1 MSFLMILEQM
11 LMLLLMMVIG
21 YVMEKKQLLGTG
33 SAAVM
38 SKIVLNVT
46 LPAQIITSFA
56 IEGADISAGAVG
68 ATLGLSVLAYALYY
82 ALALVFVRLVRVPR
96 GQWGTYQYMLMFG
109 NVGFMGFPL
118 VVAIWGEQMLVYAVL
133 YNIVF
138 NILVFSL
145 GIQMIA
151 GGGSGFDWR
160 RLVNIPLG
168 SSVLALL
175 LFFLHIQLP
184 QVVND
189 SLNTLGGATTPLAM
203 LILGATIA
211 GMPLRELFEEK
222 KVYFFVAGKLFLL
235 PLLLWLLLKPLL
247 PAGDVIGPILVVL
260 SGMPVATNAT
270 MLSVEYGGDVKLV
283 SQGIFFTTILSVLTV
298 PLIVALF
305 A

>member
-1 MSFLMILEQM
+1 MGFMMILQQM

-21 YVMEKKQLLGTG
+21 YVMEKKQLMGTG
-33 SAAVM
+33 SAGVM

-56 IEGADISAGAVG
+56 IEGADISAGAV
-68 ATLGLSVLAYALYY
+68 ASTLGLSVLAYALYFV
-82 ALALVFVRLVRVPR
+82 LAVVFVRIMGIPKAQR
-96 GQWGTYQYMLMFG
+96 GTYEYMMIFG

-118 VVAIWGEQMLVYAVL
+118 VIAIWGEHMLVYAVL

-138 NILVFSL
+138 NLLVFSL

-151 GGGSGFDWR
+151 GGGEFNWR

-175 LFFLHIQLP
+175 LFFAHIELP
-184 QVVND
+184 EVAN
-189 SLNTLGGATTPLAM
+189 SALNTLGGATTPLAM

-211 GMPLRELFEEK
+211 GMPLHELFEEK
-222 KVYFFVAGKLFLL
+222 KVYIFVAAKLLAL
-235 PLLLWLLLKPLL
+235 PVLVWLLFKPLL
-247 PAGDVIGPILVVL
+247 PAGDVVGQILVVL

-283 SQGIFFTTILSVLTV
+283 SQGIFFTTVLAVLTV
-298 PLIVALF
+298 PLLVALLG
-305 A
+305 

>member
-1 MSFLMILEQM
+1 MSFVMILEQM
-11 LMLLLMMVIG
+11 IMLLLMMLIG
-21 YVMEKKQLLGTG
+21 YVMEKKQLMGAG

-56 IEGADISAGAVG
+56 IEGADISAAAVG
-68 ATLGLSVLAYALYY
+68 GTLGLSVAAYALYFVV
-82 ALALVFVRLVRVPR
+82 ALVFVRLMRIPQEQR
-96 GQWGTYQYMLMFG
+96 GTYQYMLMFG

-118 VVAIWGEQMLVYAVL
+118 VIAIWGEHMLVYAVL

-151 GGGSGFDWR
+151 GGESGFDWR

-168 SSVLALL
+168 ASVLALL
-175 LFFLHIQLP
+175 LFFAHIQLP
-184 QVVND
+184 DVVNS

-211 GMPLRELFEEK
+211 GMPLKELFEEK
-222 KVYFFVAGKLFLL
+222 KVYFFVAGKLLLL
-235 PLLLWLLLKPLL
+235 PVLVWLLFKPLL
-247 PAGDVIGPILVVL
+247 PADDVIGPILVIL

-283 SQGIFFTTILSVLTV
+283 SQGIFFTTVLSVITV
-298 PLIVALF
+298 PLLVALLG
-305 A
+305 